1 MDDKK
6 LKGLIDEVKAVGD
19 AGKDMASSDELKNLE
34 AAIKE
39 ETTVLKGIAQGNDK
53 LNKIQLA
60 VDIAGKIKEM
70 ASNKKAQETADK
82 NLAELKE
89 EKASQLK
96 RDKGGKAARE
106 IILEQNK
113 MTLEGLNRIEKTLA
127 LISKQGGIG
136 GAGLGGKPG
145 PGPNK
150 PDSQK
155 TQAEKDL
162 DQAAKNTKESTEKRK
177 KKESAQG
184 DLFAG
189 QDEVADARDEK
200 IKKERKK
207 KTISAKDRKIA
218 EQTTVGQGEGAAGTG
233 EKLDTEK
240 KRKGYGMDD
249 EDYARQ
255 FERDQ
260 AALKRESRVKDI
272 GSLSGDV
279 KTTGK
284 SLNKRKISGQE
295 LSPNQDMFDRTQNLV
310 FREDEQIRVGQTNY
324 KRAGD
329 YKTTGT
335 AKFQNVDTGKF
346 AVTDPI
352 KALAEDVRISQGVVG
367 TTRNRLQNQGSQG
380 AAELNKNIGANAAA
394 VQKALD
400 ANEDAKAD
408 LGDVIKALG
417 AMQENKDPKKQNE
430 LRGQVTKNIERLKV
444 TGGEDLA
451 KMLNLE
457 GVNKASAGKEGK
469 VSSITKAFFG
479 VNQGDPLQAQESKDR
494 LFGTPDSKGFKGI
507 FDKGNIGKDAEG
519 KTGFAKAKAIG
530 GGLINRTLIQ
540 TIGRMNL
547 SKNAMS
553 QVFDSSRIFGDAN
566 TGKLSNFESLQGDLQ
581 FKEAAQRDLEV
592 ESQGEA
598 QARMMS
604 SDTGLGI
611 LNQPGNVDSKTGQ
624 PIFDPSKKDEW
635 RDKNIPEENRDGS
648 VRKASE
654 ENIADL
660 EATAENTEATA
671 EDIATLTKEAT
682 TEGSIFTHDTHLE
695 EKFDEL
701 ADAIKGKDERTGQ
714 DTESFAERQLDTL
727 EQMLESLQN
736 IEAGGLGGGG
746 GEDSG
751 GGMMDMIMNRGKKKG
766 GKRGGKRG
774 GKKRGGKLGKLG
786 RLAGKAGGLLK
797 GAARFAGPLAGIA
810 AVGTA
815 AYGAFNQFGKT
826 DEFGVEGK
834 DATGGMKAASAAGGA
849 LSALTLGLA
858 DADTISKGIY
868 GKTGAQ
874 TLEALKEKDPELAA
888 RIEKRVAQGEN
899 LDDVI
904 NDEQANIKEAGVDDR
919 GFFGKAFD
927 ASPFGM
933 IKNAITDATTT
944 TDLEAGMDQAK
955 ESGLYDE
962 KLFGESTIDKEKLK
976 DASISQLKAI
986 IKDDDLTGEDM
997 QLVKD
1002 TLEEKRNAKAEMVQK
1017 LESGTLDQASM
1028 NEAGIN
1034 AEGNKTA
1041 LAVENMGRLSGEA
1054 ADMASAQPQPVV
1066 VNNNSTSA
1074 PASGKSDDKLIGVM
1088 GSPGIRN
1095 NDSTIHRAMDRR
1107 FT

>member
-1 MDDKK
+1 
-6 LKGLIDEVKAVGD
+6 
-19 AGKDMASSDELKNLE
+19 
-34 AAIKE
+34 
-39 ETTVLKGIAQGNDK
+39 
-53 LNKIQLA
+53 
-60 VDIAGKIKEM
+60 
-70 ASNKKAQETADK
+70 
-82 NLAELKE
+82 
-89 EKASQLK
+89 
-96 RDKGGKAARE
+96 
-106 IILEQNK
+106 
-113 MTLEGLNRIEKTLA
+113 
-127 LISKQGGIG
+127 
-136 GAGLGGKPG
+136 
-145 PGPNK
+145 
-150 PDSQK
+150 
-155 TQAEKDL
+155 
-162 DQAAKNTKESTEKRK
+162 
-177 KKESAQG
+177 
-184 DLFAG
+184 
-189 QDEVADARDEK
+189 
-200 IKKERKK
+200 
-207 KTISAKDRKIA
+207 
-218 EQTTVGQGEGAAGTG
+218 
-233 EKLDTEK
+233 
-240 KRKGYGMDD
+240 MDD

-255 FERDQ
+255 YERDQ
-260 AALKRESRVKDI
+260 AALKRESTVKDV
-272 GSLSGDV
+272 GALSADV

-295 LSPNQDMFDRTQNLV
+295 FDPNMDMFDRTQNLV
-310 FREDEQIRVGQTNY
+310 FREGEELKIAGKNI

-335 AKFQNVDTGKF
+335 AKFIEKGIGVDGKATSSF
-346 AVTDPI
+346 AETDPI

-394 VQKALD
+394 VQKVLD
-400 ANEDAKAD
+400 DNESAKTD

-417 AMQENKDPKKQNE
+417 AMQENKDPSKQNE
-430 LRGQVTKNIERLKV
+430 LRGDVTKGIERLKV

-479 VNQGDPLQAQESKDR
+479 VNQGDSLQAQDSKDR

-507 FDKGNIGKDAEG
+507 FDKGNVGKDAEG

-530 GGLINRTLIQ
+530 GGVFNRTLNQ

-547 SKNAMS
+547 SKNAVE
-553 QVFDSSRIFGDAN
+553 QALDPSRAFGDAN
-566 TGKLSNFESLQGDLQ
+566 TGGLSNFESLQGDLQ

-592 ESQGEA
+592 ESQAEA
-598 QARMMS
+598 QGRMLG
-604 SDTGLGI
+604 DKAGLGI
-611 LNQPGNVDSKTGQ
+611 VASGGLKVGPDGKVTEYGDQLPKFNPD
-624 PIFDPSKKDEW
+624 KKDEW

-648 VRKASE
+648 VAKASE
-654 ENIADL
+654 ENIAEL
-660 EATAENTEATA
+660 EKTADNTEATA
-671 EDIATLTKEAT
+671 EDISKLTEEAT

-695 EKFDEL
+695 EKFDNL
-701 ADAIKGKDERTGQ
+701 VDAINGKDERTGQ
-714 DTESFAERQLDTL
+714 DTESFAEKQLDTL
-727 EQMLESLQN
+727 EQMLQSLQN
-736 IEAGGLGGGG
+736 IEAGGMGGGG
-746 GEDSG
+746 DESG
-751 GGMMDMIMNRGKKKG
+751 GGMMDMLMGRRKKKG
-766 GKRGGKRG
+766 GKRGGRKPKGRFAKLASRG
-774 GKKRGGKLGKLG
+774 
-786 RLAGKAGGLLK
+786 GGLLR

-815 AYGAFNQFGKT
+815 AYGGFKEFNKT

-834 DATGGMKAASAAGGA
+834 DASLGMKAASATGGA
-849 LSALTLGLA
+849 LSALTFGLA
-858 DADTISKGIY
+858 DADSISKGIY
-868 GKTGAQ
+868 GKTGDQ

-899 LDDVI
+899 IDDVI
-904 NDEQANIKEAGVDDR
+904 QSEDANIKEAGVDDR
-919 GFFGKAFD
+919 GFFSKAFD
-927 ASPFGM
+927 MSPVGM

-986 IKDDDLTGEDM
+986 IKDDDLTSEDM

-1017 LESGTLDQASM
+1017 LESGTLDQASL

-1054 ADMASAQPQPVV
+1054 TDMANAQPQPVV
-1066 VNNNSTSA
+1066 VNNSTSA

>member
-1 MDDKK
+1 
-6 LKGLIDEVKAVGD
+6 
-19 AGKDMASSDELKNLE
+19 
-34 AAIKE
+34 
-39 ETTVLKGIAQGNDK
+39 
-53 LNKIQLA
+53 
-60 VDIAGKIKEM
+60 
-70 ASNKKAQETADK
+70 
-82 NLAELKE
+82 
-89 EKASQLK
+89 
-96 RDKGGKAARE
+96 
-106 IILEQNK
+106 
-113 MTLEGLNRIEKTLA
+113 
-127 LISKQGGIG
+127 
-136 GAGLGGKPG
+136 
-145 PGPNK
+145 
-150 PDSQK
+150 
-155 TQAEKDL
+155 
-162 DQAAKNTKESTEKRK
+162 
-177 KKESAQG
+177 
-184 DLFAG
+184 
-189 QDEVADARDEK
+189 
-200 IKKERKK
+200 
-207 KTISAKDRKIA
+207 
-218 EQTTVGQGEGAAGTG
+218 
-233 EKLDTEK
+233 
-240 KRKGYGMDD
+240 
-249 EDYARQ
+249 
-255 FERDQ
+255 
-260 AALKRESRVKDI
+260 
-272 GSLSGDV
+272 
-279 KTTGK
+279 
-284 SLNKRKISGQE
+284 
-295 LSPNQDMFDRTQNLV
+295 
-310 FREDEQIRVGQTNY
+310 
-324 KRAGD
+324 
-329 YKTTGT
+329 
-335 AKFQNVDTGKF
+335 
-346 AVTDPI
+346 
-352 KALAEDVRISQGVVG
+352 
-367 TTRNRLQNQGSQG
+367 
-380 AAELNKNIGANAAA
+380 
-394 VQKALD
+394 
-400 ANEDAKAD
+400 
-408 LGDVIKALG
+408 
-417 AMQENKDPKKQNE
+417 
-430 LRGQVTKNIERLKV
+430 
-444 TGGEDLA
+444 
-451 KMLNLE
+451 
-457 GVNKASAGKEGK
+457 
-469 VSSITKAFFG
+469 
-479 VNQGDPLQAQESKDR
+479 
-494 LFGTPDSKGFKGI
+494 
-507 FDKGNIGKDAEG
+507 
-519 KTGFAKAKAIG
+519 
-530 GGLINRTLIQ
+530 
-540 TIGRMNL
+540 
-547 SKNAMS
+547 
-553 QVFDSSRIFGDAN
+553 
-566 TGKLSNFESLQGDLQ
+566 
-581 FKEAAQRDLEV
+581 
-592 ESQGEA
+592 
-598 QARMMS
+598 
-604 SDTGLGI
+604 
-611 LNQPGNVDSKTGQ
+611 
-624 PIFDPSKKDEW
+624 
-635 RDKNIPEENRDGS
+635 
-648 VRKASE
+648 
-654 ENIADL
+654 
-660 EATAENTEATA
+660 
-671 EDIATLTKEAT
+671 
-682 TEGSIFTHDTHLE
+682 
-695 EKFDEL
+695 
-701 ADAIKGKDERTGQ
+701 
-714 DTESFAERQLDTL
+714 
-727 EQMLESLQN
+727 MLESLQN

-766 GKRGGKRG
+766 GKRGGRRG

-868 GKTGAQ
+868 GKTGNQ

>member
-6 LKGLIDEVKAVGD
+6 LKGLIDEVKAIGE
-19 AGKDMASSDELKNLE
+19 AGQDMASSKELQSLE

-39 ETTVLKGIAQGNDK
+39 ETTTLQNLAKGNDK
-53 LNKIQLA
+53 KNNMQ
-60 VDIAGKIKEM
+60 IAYEVIKAGFANRRE
-70 ASNKKAQETADK
+70 KE
-82 NLAELKE
+82 E
-89 EKASQLK
+89 EKAKKKIVDEDRAAALK

-113 MTLEGLNRIEKTLA
+113 LTLEGLNRIEKTLG
-127 LISKQGGIG
+127 LMSKQDGRGGTA
-136 GAGLGGKPG
+136 GAPSGKPG
-145 PGPNK
+145 PKPTGPK
-150 PDSQK
+150 S
-155 TQAEKDL
+155 QAEKDI
-162 DQAAKNTKESTEKRK
+162 DQAAKNAKEISEKDK
-177 KKESAQG
+177 AIASKTTIGQG
-184 DLFAG
+184 D
-189 QDEVADARDEK
+189 
-200 IKKERKK
+200 
-207 KTISAKDRKIA
+207 
-218 EQTTVGQGEGAAGTG
+218 GAAGTG
-233 EKLDTEK
+233 RKLDTAK

-255 FERDQ
+255 YERDQ
-260 AALKRESRVKDI
+260 AALKREGKVKDV
-272 GSLSGDV
+272 GALSADV
-279 KTTGK
+279 KTTGE

-295 LSPNQDMFDRTQNLV
+295 FDPNMDMFDRTQNLV
-310 FREDEQIRVGQTNY
+310 FREDEELKIAGKNI

-335 AKFQNVDTGKF
+335 AKFIEKGIGVDGKATTSF
-346 AVTDPI
+346 AETDPI

-400 ANEDAKAD
+400 DNEGAKTD

-417 AMQENKDPKKQNE
+417 AMQENKDPSKQNQ
-430 LRGQVTKNIERLKV
+430 LRGDVTKGIERLKI

-451 KMLNLE
+451 KMLNLDE
-457 GVNKASAGKEGK
+457 VNNKSAGKERSKSLLEDGLIGSSK
-469 VSSITKAFFG
+469 ANSITKAFFG
-479 VNQGDPLQAQESKDR
+479 VNQGDPLQAQDSKDR

-507 FDKGNIGKDAEG
+507 FDKGNVGKDAEG

-530 GGLINRTLIQ
+530 GGVFNRTLNQ

-547 SKNAMS
+547 SKNAVG
-553 QVFDSSRIFGDAN
+553 QVFDKSRIFGDAN
-566 TGKLSNFESLQGDLQ
+566 TGGLSNFESLQGDLQ

-598 QARMMS
+598 QGRMMGT
-604 SDTGLGI
+604 DTGLGI
-611 LNQPGNVDSKTGQ
+611 YDGPEKKVDPETGLSVFN
-624 PIFDPSKKDEW
+624 PDKKDEW
-635 RDKNIPEENRDGS
+635 REKNIPEENRDGS
-648 VRKASE
+648 VAKASE

-660 EATAENTEATA
+660 EATAENTESTA
-671 EDIATLTKEAT
+671 EDLKKLTEEAT

-714 DTESFAERQLDTL
+714 DTESFAEKQLDTL

-736 IEAGGLGGGG
+736 IEAGGMGGGG
-746 GEDSG
+746 GDNGG
-751 GGMMDMIMNRGKKKG
+751 GGMMDMLMGNRKNKKNRKN
-766 GKRGGKRG
+766 KRSRKP
-774 GKKRGGKLGKLG
+774 KSKLG
-786 RLAGKAGGLLK
+786 RLAKGAKGLMKGAGGLARGL
-797 GAARFAGPLAGIA
+797 GAAGRFIPGVGLGLAAITAG
-810 AVGTA
+810 V
-815 AYGAFNQFGKT
+815 GAFNQFGKT

-834 DATGGMKAASAAGGA
+834 DATLGMKGASAAGGA
-849 LSALTLGLA
+849 LSALTFGLA

-868 GKTGAQ
+868 GKTGDQ

-899 LDDVI
+899 IDDVI
-904 NDEQANIKEAGVDDR
+904 KSEDANIKEAGVDDR
-919 GFFGKAFD
+919 GFFSKAFD
-927 ASPFGM
+927 ASPIGM

-962 KLFGESTIDKEKLK
+962 NFFGESTIDKEKLK

-1017 LESGTLDQASM
+1017 LESGTLDETSL

-1034 AEGNKTA
+1034 AEGNQTA

-1054 ADMASAQPQPVV
+1054 TDMANAQPQPVV

>member
-6 LKGLIDEVKAVGD
+6 LKGLIDEVKAIGE
-19 AGKDMASSDELKNLE
+19 AGQDMASSKELQSLE

-39 ETTVLKGIAQGNDK
+39 ETTTLQNLAKGNDK
-53 LNKIQLA
+53 KNNMQ
-60 VDIAGKIKEM
+60 IAYEVIKAGFANRRE
-70 ASNKKAQETADK
+70 KE
-82 NLAELKE
+82 E
-89 EKASQLK
+89 EKAKKKIVDEDRAAALK

-113 MTLEGLNRIEKTLA
+113 LTLEGLNRIEKTLG
-127 LISKQGGIG
+127 LMSKQEGRGGVG
-136 GAGLGGKPG
+136 GSSGGKG
-145 PGPNK
+145 PKPTGP
-150 PDSQK
+150 K
-155 TQAEKDL
+155 TQADKDI
-162 DQAAKNTKESTEKRK
+162 DQAAKNAKEISEKDK
-177 KKESAQG
+177 AIASKTTIGQG
-184 DLFAG
+184 D
-189 QDEVADARDEK
+189 
-200 IKKERKK
+200 
-207 KTISAKDRKIA
+207 
-218 EQTTVGQGEGAAGTG
+218 GAAGTG
-233 EKLDTEK
+233 RKLDTAK

-255 FERDQ
+255 YERDQ
-260 AALKRESRVKDI
+260 AALKREGKVKDV
-272 GSLSGDV
+272 GALSADV
-279 KTTGK
+279 KTTGE

-295 LSPNQDMFDRTQNLV
+295 FDPNMDMFDRTQNLV
-310 FREDEQIRVGQTNY
+310 FREDEELKIAGKNI

-335 AKFQNVDTGKF
+335 AKFIEKGIGVDGKATTSF
-346 AVTDPI
+346 AETDPI

-400 ANEDAKAD
+400 DNEGAKTD

-417 AMQENKDPKKQNE
+417 AMQENKDPSKQNQ
-430 LRGQVTKNIERLKV
+430 LRGDVTKGIERLKI

-451 KMLNLE
+451 KMLNLDE
-457 GVNKASAGKEGK
+457 VNNKSAGKERSKSLLEDGLIGSSK
-469 VSSITKAFFG
+469 ANSITKAFFG
-479 VNQGDPLQAQESKDR
+479 VNQGDPLQAQDSKDR

-507 FDKGNIGKDAEG
+507 FDKGNVGKDAEG

-530 GGLINRTLIQ
+530 GGVFNRTLNQ

-547 SKNAMS
+547 SKNAVG
-553 QVFDSSRIFGDAN
+553 QVFDKSRIFGDAN
-566 TGKLSNFESLQGDLQ
+566 TGGLSNFESLQGDLQ

-598 QARMMS
+598 QGRMMGT
-604 SDTGLGI
+604 DTGLGI
-611 LNQPGNVDSKTGQ
+611 YDGPEKKVDPETGLSVFN
-624 PIFDPSKKDEW
+624 PDKKDEW
-635 RDKNIPEENRDGS
+635 REKNIPEENRDGS
-648 VRKASE
+648 VAKASE

-660 EATAENTEATA
+660 EATAENTESTA
-671 EDIATLTKEAT
+671 EDLKKLTEEAT

-714 DTESFAERQLDTL
+714 DTESFAEKQLDTL

-736 IEAGGLGGGG
+736 IEAGGMGGGG
-746 GEDSG
+746 GDNGG
-751 GGMMDMIMNRGKKKG
+751 GGMMDMLMGNRKNKKNRKN
-766 GKRGGKRG
+766 KRSRKP
-774 GKKRGGKLGKLG
+774 KSKLG
-786 RLAGKAGGLLK
+786 RLAKGAKGLMKGAGGLARGL
-797 GAARFAGPLAGIA
+797 GAAGRFIPGVGLGLAAITAG
-810 AVGTA
+810 V
-815 AYGAFNQFGKT
+815 GAFNQFGKT

-834 DATGGMKAASAAGGA
+834 DATLGMKGASAAGGA
-849 LSALTLGLA
+849 LSALTFGLA

-868 GKTGAQ
+868 GKTGDQ

-899 LDDVI
+899 IDDVI
-904 NDEQANIKEAGVDDR
+904 KSEDANIKEAGVDDR
-919 GFFGKAFD
+919 GFFSKAFD
-927 ASPFGM
+927 ASPIGM

-962 KLFGESTIDKEKLK
+962 NFFGESTIDKEKLK

-1017 LESGTLDQASM
+1017 LESGTLDETSL

-1034 AEGNKTA
+1034 AEGNQTA

-1054 ADMASAQPQPVV
+1054 TDMANAQPQPVV